1 MNAGL
6 PYLLQLTAIQMI
18 TRTELSSLK
27 QGEILPLPHRE
38 ETEKVTGGMS

>member
-6 PYLLQLTAIQMI
+6 PCLLQLTAIQMI
-18 TRTELSSLK
+18 THTVSLSLK
-27 QGEILPLPHRE
+27 QGEILLLPHQE